1 MCFHIAT
8 SVVMFPKWSLPGLRW
23 TISSHGGFRF
33 AMAVPLNH
41 HPAIERWDF
50 PVHKHHPAFLG
61 TTMASWKPPYLP
73 STVKNLLRDRR
84 WFLGD
89 SLCHRKNQ
97 TPSIH
102 AQVDGL
108 CSIRI
113 FSKTGLVLAF
123 KALLGGKMGVTFAV
137 NGGMY
142 KTYVYMY
149 VYIYIYMFNIYC
161 VYIQIYPYIVYTVT
175 WKYLYTCVYIDRSID
190 R

>member
-33 AMAVPLNH
+33 AMGVPLNH

-89 SLCHRKNQ
+89 LLCHRKNQ

-123 KALLGGKMGVTFAV
+123 KALLGGRMGVTFAV

-142 KTYVYMY
+142 KTYVY
-149 VYIYIYMFNIYC
+149 IYIYMYIYTC
-161 VYIQIYPYIVYTVT
+161 SIYIYIVYIY
-175 WKYLYTCVYIDRSID
+175 KYIRILYTQWHGNICTHVCVYR
-190 R
+190 